1 MNEPSMGNGARAFMA
16 LLNLPD
22 PDVIVKWGQRLSKLF
37 LWTWNSITQ
46 REARACRRFLMRLDL
61 LVDNIWP
68 YLSSGSTREDSLRCV
83 LEELFRKSDAE
94 NQKVQSKVLEH
105 YRDLGEWLSFLNIHL
120 SHHLLVKPT
129 RTGLLDTVVE
139 LNAIVGRI
147 EKVMYAFG
155 LTSSTILLSD
165 EGRKNY
171 LRFRDTY
178 NHFLTEYEAF
188 CREARTAFREIPV
201 LAFNRLG

>member
-1 MNEPSMGNGARAFMA
+1 MTSF
-16 LLNLPD
+16 NLSD
-22 PDVIVKWGQRLSKLF
+22 PDVLFKWWQTIYRFFPWAWKF
-37 LWTWNSITQ
+37 LTRQ
-46 REARACRRFLMRLDL
+46 EARACRRLLTRLDL

-83 LEELFRKSDAE
+83 LEELFRKSSSED
-94 NQKVQSKVLEH
+94 QKMQLKVLDR

-139 LNAIVGRI
+139 MNAILGRI
-147 EKVMYAFG
+147 EKVMDDFG
-155 LTSSTILLSD
+155 LTAPISLPSE
-165 EGRKNY
+165 EGRKKY

-178 NHFLTEYEAF
+178 NRFLTDYEAF
-188 CREARTAFREIPV
+188 CREARAPFREIQEPS
-201 LAFNRLG
+201 FKRLE